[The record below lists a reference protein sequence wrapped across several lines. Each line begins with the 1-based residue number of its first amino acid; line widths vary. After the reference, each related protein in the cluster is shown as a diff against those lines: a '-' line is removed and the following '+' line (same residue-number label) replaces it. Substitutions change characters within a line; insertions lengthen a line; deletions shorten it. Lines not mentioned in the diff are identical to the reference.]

1 MASILNLNF
10 KVGLYPKYSSLT
22 LNPRCHHLLSPCQGV
37 DGQSQQKQ
45 KAGKARS
52 RGAEPAG
59 GKGWQELC
67 LVETSFQACLSLGQ
81 VMTGLLLNS
90 RGLSFLIYNRGRVA
104 IKEMRVELT
113 CLLSRELSTS
123 RENRKRRY
131 QA

>member
-67 LVETSFQACLSLGQ
+67 LGGDQFPSLSLTWPGDDRSAAEFSGPQ
-81 VMTGLLLNS
+81 LPHL
-90 RGLSFLIYNRGRVA
+90 
-104 IKEMRVELT
+104 
-113 CLLSRELSTS
+113 
-123 RENRKRRY
+123 
-131 QA
+131 

>member
-1 MASILNLNF
+1 MVSPSKSRRQGRPGPEERSLLEVR
-10 KVGLYPKYSSLT
+10 VGKS
-22 LNPRCHHLLSPCQGV
+22 CV
-37 DGQSQQKQ
+37 
-45 KAGKARS
+45 
-52 RGAEPAG
+52 
-59 GKGWQELC
+59 W
-67 LVETSFQACLSLGQ
+67 VETSFQACLSLGQ

-131 QA
+131 QARAVKEQHRTLNWIMNSKWVPEAWKLEH